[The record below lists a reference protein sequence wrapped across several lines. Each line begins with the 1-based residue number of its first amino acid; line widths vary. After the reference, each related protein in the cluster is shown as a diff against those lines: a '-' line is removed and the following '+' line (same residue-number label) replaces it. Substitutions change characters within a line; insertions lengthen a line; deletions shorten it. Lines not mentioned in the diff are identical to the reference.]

1 MNVKVR
7 KTIYICM
14 YFPRFIMSPKAKR
27 IVISIISALAL
38 AFAAFTCG
46 VFVAAKSPCVK
57 VGGELLVPS
66 RSTYS
71 ALHDSLFSDG
81 RIRFRPFF
89 DFYARRI
96 GLDMDEAVRPGRYI
110 LHDTMNCI
118 QVARMLR
125 LGQQTPKNVVI
136 NNARTPQQL
145 AARLASQIE
154 ADSSQIASVLLSD
167 SVAQALGFASPLEM
181 FAVFIP
187 DTYQMY
193 WNTEP
198 LQIVNRMK
206 GEWDR
211 FWTPRRSQLLVQ
223 IPMTRMQAV
232 TLASIV
238 YEETRKTDEMPVVA
252 GVYINRLHKGMLLQ
266 ADPTVKYATGD
277 FKLRRILH
285 KHLKIDSPYN
295 TYKYKGLPP
304 TPICMPSKAAIDAVL
319 NYSKHKYLYFCAR
332 EDFSG
337 YHNFA
342 ETYAQHRRNAR
353 RYSAELNRRG
363 IR

>member
-1 MNVKVR
+1 
-7 KTIYICM
+7 
-14 YFPRFIMSPKAKR
+14 
-27 IVISIISALAL
+27 
-38 AFAAFTCG
+38 
-46 VFVAAKSPCVK
+46 
-57 VGGELLVPS
+57 
-66 RSTYS
+66 
-71 ALHDSLFSDG
+71 
-81 RIRFRPFF
+81 
-89 DFYARRI
+89 
-96 GLDMDEAVRPGRYI
+96 
-110 LHDTMNCI
+110 
-118 QVARMLR
+118 
-125 LGQQTPKNVVI
+125 
-136 NNARTPQQL
+136 
-145 AARLASQIE
+145 
-154 ADSSQIASVLLSD
+154 
-167 SVAQALGFASPLEM
+167 
-181 FAVFIP
+181 
-187 DTYQMY
+187 
-193 WNTEP
+193 
-198 LQIVNRMK
+198 
-206 GEWDR
+206 
-211 FWTPRRSQLLVQ
+211 
-223 IPMTRMQAV
+223 MQAV

>member
-1 MNVKVR
+1 MQKKT
-7 KTIYICM
+7 KTI
-14 YFPRFIMSPKAKR
+14 
-27 IVISIISALAL
+27 IISALSAL
-38 AFAAFTCG
+38 LFTAVAFACG
-46 VFVAAKSPCVK
+46 VLFAAKSPCVK

-66 RSTYS
+66 HSTYA
-71 ALHDSLFSDG
+71 ALHDSLFSNG

-96 GLDMDEAVRPGRYI
+96 GLDRNEAVKSGRYI

-125 LGQQTPKNVVI
+125 LGEQTPKNVVI

-145 AARLASQIE
+145 AARLALQIE
-154 ADSSQIASVLLSD
+154 ADSAQIASVLLSD
-167 SVAQALGFASPLEM
+167 SLARVYGFGSPLEM
-181 FAVFIP
+181 FAVFVP

-193 WNTEP
+193 WNTSP
-198 LQIVNRMK
+198 QQIVKRMK
-206 GEWDR
+206 GEWDK
-211 FWTPRRSQLLVQ
+211 FWTPRRTQLLAQ
-223 IPMTRMQAV
+223 IPLTRMQAV

-238 YEETRKTDEMPVVA
+238 YEETRKTDEMPTVA
-252 GVYINRLHKGMLLQ
+252 GVYINRLRKGMPLQ

-304 TPICMPSKAAIDAVL
+304 APICMPSKEAIDAVL
-319 NYSKHKYLYFCAR
+319 GYSKHKYLYFCAR

-342 ETYAQHRRNAR
+342 ETYSQHLRNAR

-363 IR
+363 IK